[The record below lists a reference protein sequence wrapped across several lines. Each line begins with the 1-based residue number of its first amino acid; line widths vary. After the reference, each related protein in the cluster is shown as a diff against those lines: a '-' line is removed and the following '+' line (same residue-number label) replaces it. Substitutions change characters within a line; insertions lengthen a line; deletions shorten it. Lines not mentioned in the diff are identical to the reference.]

1 MPDTQ
6 VTQCFNSN
14 LVILSS
20 WRQKDDVHG
29 QEEIN
34 QIKINNGEPQETI
47 DSSAPGKERLRTR
60 KRVAMSLTHI
70 FCYCWSN
77 SSLTQRSVSKEPVV
91 CNTTENWG
99 KAAGSD
105 AKGSGLC
112 VGQMWVCVLALRLP
126 SNVAL
131 SWLLHFLNV
140 RFLPYKTGIP
150 VLIRGVKGTQW
161 ADLCKG
167 PTTS

>member
-1 MPDTQ
+1 MPDTR

-47 DSSAPGKERLRTR
+47 GSSAPGKERLRTR

-77 SSLTQRSVSKEPVV
+77 SSLTQRSVSKESVV
-91 CNTTENWG
+91 CNTTENRGRPRGLMQRAQACALDRCGFASSLCAFLVTWPW
-99 KAAGSD
+99 AGYFPFWTSVFSRI
-105 AKGSGLC
+105 KRGS
-112 VGQMWVCVLALRLP
+112 R
-126 SNVAL
+126 
-131 SWLLHFLNV
+131 
-140 RFLPYKTGIP
+140 Y
-150 VLIRGVKGTQW
+150 
-161 ADLCKG
+161 
-167 PTTS
+167 